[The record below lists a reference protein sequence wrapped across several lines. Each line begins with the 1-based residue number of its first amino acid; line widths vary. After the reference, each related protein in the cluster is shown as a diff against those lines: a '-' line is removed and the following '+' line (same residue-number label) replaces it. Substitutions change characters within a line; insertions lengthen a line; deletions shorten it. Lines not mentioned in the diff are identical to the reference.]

1 MSAARHHLIVTP
13 GDGPAL
19 TPAQRRFNQLLQK
32 IDKAR
37 ALLQAWEE
45 QGRLFA
51 VGYAERVGPL
61 RAELQGVQA
70 QLVRRLEALLAERAA
85 RWSKADRRY
94 LQEDLCDFAAA
105 LIDSDA
111 DEALQAEMRAVFERH
126 AGHGFDEEKA
136 DEMAAMKGMFEAVSG
151 LDLGD
156 ELPQSEEALLR
167 AAQQTMAAQQE
178 EHAQQRARRKPTQ
191 AERRR
196 QREQAEATQSL
207 REIYRKLAAALHP
220 DRAEDEADRVRRNA
234 LMPRVN
240 QAYEAG
246 DLLALFALQLE
257 IEQVDAAHLARATAA
272 RAQQYNRLLAEQLAQ
287 LEAEIEGQRVRLCL
301 DHGLHPQLRLTP
313 AALGK
318 LLQQE
323 VAEHRSML
331 AEMRLDLKRLQDP
344 AQARAFLRARWREA
358 QADHLFDDDLFDD
371 GRLF

>member
-167 AAQQTMAAQQE
+167 AAQQAMAAQQE

-257 IEQVDAAHLARATAA
+257 IEQVDAAHLARASAERA
-272 RAQQYNRLLAEQLAQ
+272 RQYNRLLADQLQ
-287 LEAEIEGQRVRLCL
+287 QIEAEIEGRRLGLCFEHDLDPARPLAPARLGALLEQMVR
-301 DHGLHPQLRLTP
+301 
-313 AALGK
+313 
-318 LLQQE
+318 
-323 VAEHRSML
+323 EHRADLVQAQRDL
-331 AEMRLDLKRLQDP
+331 AQLDDP
-344 AQARAFLRARWREA
+344 VRARACMRARWREVDRDA
-358 QADHLFDDDLFDD
+358 LPF
-371 GRLF
+371 